1 MFSGGQS
8 TCGIMEMCAGDALT
22 LDLTAYVQ
30 ESMLPELEGETLVL
44 DSRELASRKRRR
56 YITTCETSSED
67 DDFQVRCIREFML
80 LYG

>member
-8 TCGIMEMCAGDALT
+8 CGIMEKCAGNALT
-22 LDLTAYVQ
+22 LDLTADVQ

-56 YITTCETSSED
+56 YITSCEFSSD
-67 DDFQVRCIREFML
+67 DDFQVRRI
-80 LYG
+80 